1 MIIDPAAITRITE
14 RKGMTLSAL
23 ADRCGY
29 EACFL
34 RRVLK
39 RGTAHPRT
47 VLILSMALDVAV
59 EDISCSPGPPPTLPK
74 GSRCVI
80 IDRYAIQCGLAY
92 ADMTLEDLAR
102 DAHCAA
108 SVLVSRGWCDRS
120 IAVSIASALGV
131 PPEEII
137 IESE

>member
-1 MIIDPAAITRITE
+1 MIIDAAAITRYAQL
-14 RKGMTLSAL
+14 KGMTTSAL

-29 EACFL
+29 ESCFL
-34 RRVLK
+34 RRILK

-47 VLILSMALDVAV
+47 VLVLSMALDVAV
-59 EDISCSPGPPPTLPK
+59 EDISCSPGPPPALPT
-74 GSRCVI
+74 GSRCVV

-92 ADMTLEDLAR
+92 ADMTLDDLAR

-120 IAVSIASALGV
+120 IAESIAEALGV

>member
-1 MIIDPAAITRITE
+1 MILDPAAITRYSNL
-14 RKGMTLSAL
+14 KGMTISAL

-29 EACFL
+29 EASFI
-34 RRVLK
+34 RRALK

-47 VLILSMALDVAV
+47 VLVLSMALGVAV
-59 EDISCSPGPPPTLPK
+59 EDITRSPGAPPALPI
-74 GSRCVI
+74 GSRCVV

-108 SVLVSRGWCDRS
+108 SVLVARGWCERS
-120 IAVSIASALGV
+120 IAYSIAAALGV

-137 IESE
+137 IERE

>member
-1 MIIDPAAITRITE
+1 MVLDRAAINKLLNE
-14 RKGMTLSAL
+14 RGTTVAKL

-29 EACFL
+29 EDSFL
-34 RRVLK
+34 RRALK

-59 EDISCSPGPPPTLPK
+59 EDITKSPGAPPALPEH
-74 GSRCVI
+74 SRCVV

-92 ADMTLEDLAR
+92 ADMTLDELSR

-108 SVLVSRGWCDRS
+108 SVLVSRGWCERS
-120 IAVSIASALGV
+120 IAHAIAVALGL

-137 IESE
+137 IERE